1 MSEVSICNLSLS
13 WLAGNL
19 ITSLDDETNEAKICK
34 ANYDQARDAVLEDR
48 AWTFATTRYRWT
60 PLTATPT
67 FGYAYA
73 FLIDPEVL
81 RVLEVRDDDGKAN
94 GATYLDWRREE
105 NHIVCDVD
113 VIYVKAIK
121 RIVDTSRFPPAF
133 VQCLAARIAADIAIT
148 LTESRSIQQDMWNLY
163 MKKLDDAMATD
174 GSQGKTDI
182 IESRVLTRVR

>member
-13 WLAGNL
+13 WLAGEL
-19 ITSLDDETNEAKICK
+19 ITSLDDDTNEAKICK

-48 AWTFATTRYRWT
+48 AWTFATARYRWT

-81 RVLEVRDDDGKAN
+81 RVLEVRDNDDKAN

-105 NHIVCDVD
+105 NHIVCDVSA
-113 VIYVKAIK
+113 IYVKAIK

-148 LTESRSIQQDMWNLY
+148 MTESRSIQQDMWNLY

-182 IESRVLTRVR
+182 IESRILTRVR